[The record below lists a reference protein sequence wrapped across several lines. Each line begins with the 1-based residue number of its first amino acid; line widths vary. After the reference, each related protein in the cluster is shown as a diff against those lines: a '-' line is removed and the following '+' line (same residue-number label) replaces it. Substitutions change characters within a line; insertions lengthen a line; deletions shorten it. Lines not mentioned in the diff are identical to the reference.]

1 MAPEETGNGAP
12 EATSGPEVLDR
23 VFKVIE
29 SRRGGDITTSYVA
42 RLLDKGPQRIAKKLG
57 EEAVETVMAGID
69 GNRDA
74 LIAESTDLVFH
85 LLVLW
90 AALDIK
96 PGDIFAEFQRREGIS
111 GIEGEAAKRDT
122 DD

>member
-1 MAPEETGNGAP
+1 MASEETGNG
-12 EATSGPEVLDR
+12 GPEGAGGQEVIDR

-29 SRRGGDITTSYVA
+29 SRRGGDTTTSYVA
-42 RLLDKGPQRIAKKLG
+42 RLFDKGPERIAKKLG
-57 EEAVETVMAGID
+57 EEAVETVMAGVD
-69 GNRDA
+69 KNRDV

-90 AALDIK
+90 AALDIR
-96 PGDIFAEFQRREGIS
+96 PGDIFAEFERREGVS

>member
-1 MAPEETGNGAP
+1 MTSEETGGGVEKA
-12 EATSGPEVLDR
+12 AVGPEVIQR
-23 VFKVIE
+23 VFEVIE
-29 SRRGGDITTSYVA
+29 SRRGGDPSTSYVA
-42 RLLDKGPQRIAKKLG
+42 RLFAKGPQRIAKKLG

-69 GNRDA
+69 KDRDA

-96 PGDIFAEFQRREGIS
+96 PDDIFAEFQRREGTS
-111 GIEGEAAKRDT
+111 GIEGEAAERDK